1 MSDVPLRPKR
11 KIRTCEEEGGKTTEA
26 WSTIVMRWLVC
37 VCVCVCV
44 CQIYELLFVLQL
56 HSSHAITVAYR
67 LLLSQIAR

>member
-37 VCVCVCV
+37 VCVC
-44 CQIYELLFVLQL
+44 QIYELLFVLQL

>member
-44 CQIYELLFVLQL
+44 RYMNSCLYYNYIP
-56 HSSHAITVAYR
+56 HM
-67 LLLSQIAR
+67 LLLLRIVFYFLK

>member
-37 VCVCVCV
+37 VC
-44 CQIYELLFVLQL
+44 QIYELLFVLQL

-67 LLLSQIAR
+67 ILKRLTTSSGH